1 MAKELFF
8 CTQETIWSYE
18 MEKANGAFQ
27 VELRIVE
34 DQPNTRHGVKTN
46 YYTLKP
52 IEGGPNEGIMI
63 FNKGFLQ
70 FEIPVRVE

>member
-1 MAKELFF
+1 MFNTEQK
-8 CTQETIWSYE
+8 IWSYE
-18 MEKANGAFQ
+18 IEKANGAFE
-27 VELRIVE
+27 VEFQTVE
-34 DQPNTRHGVKTN
+34 DQPSARDGVKTN

-52 IEGGPNEGIMI
+52 IIGGPNEGIMI